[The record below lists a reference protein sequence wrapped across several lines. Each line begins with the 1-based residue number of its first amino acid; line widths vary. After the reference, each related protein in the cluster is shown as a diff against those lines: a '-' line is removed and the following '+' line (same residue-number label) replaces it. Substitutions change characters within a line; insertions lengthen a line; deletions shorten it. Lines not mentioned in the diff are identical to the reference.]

1 MIQNYLRHCGYVH
14 PEELGEDGERVNKDF
29 LMLFFSDTGLHILQ
43 EANNIFIGKL
53 LYNL

>member
-1 MIQNYLRHCGYVH
+1 MIENYLRYCGYVH

-43 EANNIFIGKL
+43 QATDIFIGKL